1 MLKLLRKKGF
11 AKKVLWFIAII
22 IILSFGF
29 FGTAYLLTDNKTAD
43 YAGTILGKKVS
54 AEDFGK
60 AYQAVYVQA
69 LIRFGDKFSEISRFL
84 NLEAETWDRLIL
96 LREAAK
102 RKIKAGD
109 EEVVQAIEQYAFFQ
123 RDGHFDPLLYNDIL
137 RYAFRVSARDFE
149 ESIRDNLKFITLF
162 QQITSP
168 VAVTDKEVLEA
179 FRRENEK
186 IQVSYILVTP
196 EQSQKDVSFDEVE
209 GEEEAQN
216 YYEQHKNEF
225 LVPPTISVEY
235 ISLDFPPPAGSL
247 SAEGSPPLARPP
259 SASLTK
265 GGLAAKAGGLTAQP
279 EPAKEESQKET
290 AAAEAPTVTEEMKR
304 PVREKANAI
313 FQDLLVNPDMQAA
326 GGKHSAEVRSSG
338 FFSMEQPDLALG
350 WPYELLIKLFQ
361 MDKNAVNDPFETPR
375 GMLITQVKGKKDA
388 YIPEYKDIT
397 KKVTEALRKD
407 KAKAI
412 ARAKTE
418 EYLKLVQDAFAR
430 TELKDF
436 AQTVKSLGLEV
447 RQTPIFGRGEYLP
460 LVGISKEFQD
470 AAFALTEQNNLSGV
484 VATETGY
491 SVVHLDSRV
500 PADEKQFEERKQS
513 LSEKLLNERRT
524 QAFNGFLSDLRL
536 KAKIT
541 SNLPQKKQ

>member
-22 IILSFGF
+22 IILSFGL
-29 FGTAYLLTDNKTAD
+29 FGTAYLITNKKPVD
-43 YAGTILGKKVS
+43 YAGAIFGKKIS
-54 AEDFGK
+54 AEEFSK

-69 LIRFGDKFSEISRFL
+69 LIRLGDKFSEISRFL

-102 RKIKAGD
+102 RKIKASD
-109 EEVVQAIEQYAFFQ
+109 EEVVQAIEQYTFFQ

-149 ESIRDNLKFITLF
+149 EGIRDNLKFITLF

-168 VAVTDKEVLEA
+168 VAVTDKEVLEV
-179 FRRENEK
+179 FRRDNEK

-196 EQSQKDVSFDEVE
+196 EQFQKDVSFDEVE
-209 GEEEAQN
+209 GDEEAQN
-216 YYEQHKNEF
+216 YYAQNKNEF
-225 LVPPTISVEY
+225 IVPPTIRVEY
-235 ISLDFPPPAGSL
+235 INLDFPPP
-247 SAEGSPPLARPP
+247 EGS
-259 SASLTK
+259 
-265 GGLAAKAGGLTAQP
+265 LAAKP
-279 EPAKEESQKET
+279 VPKKEET
-290 AAAEAPTVTEEMKR
+290 APEATKSATAVDQAPTVTAEMKK

-326 GGKHSAEVRSSG
+326 GEKHNVEVKSSG

-350 WPYELLIKLFQ
+350 WSYELLIKLFQ
-361 MDKNAVNDPFETPR
+361 MDKNAVNDPLETPQ
-375 GMLITQVKGKKDA
+375 GMLIVKIREKKDS
-388 YIPEYKDIT
+388 YVPEYKDVAE
-397 KKVTEALRKD
+397 KVAEALRKN
-407 KAKAI
+407 KAKTI
-412 ARAKTE
+412 AQKKAE
-418 EYLKLVQDAFAR
+418 EYLKSIQDAFAR
-430 TELKDF
+430 TELKNF

-447 RQTPIFGRGEYLP
+447 QQTPVFGRGEYLP

-491 SVVHLDSRV
+491 SVVRLDSRV
-500 PADEKQFEERKQS
+500 PADEKQFEEKKQS

-524 QAFNGFLSDLRL
+524 QTFNDFLSDLRL

-541 SNLPQKKQ
+541 SNLPQKNQ

>member
-29 FGTAYLLTDNKTAD
+29 FGTAYLLTDNKPID

-54 AEDFGK
+54 AEEFGK
-60 AYQAVYVQA
+60 AYQAVYTQA
-69 LIRFGDKFSEISRFL
+69 LIRFGDKFSDISRFL

-102 RKIKAGD
+102 KKIKASD

-149 ESIRDNLKFITLF
+149 EGIRDNLKFITLF
-162 QQITSP
+162 QQITAP
-168 VAVTDKEVLEA
+168 IAVTDQEVLES

-186 IQVSYILVTP
+186 IQASYILVTP
-196 EQSQKDVSFDEVE
+196 EQFQKDVSFN
-209 GEEEAQN
+209 GEEAKNYYAQN
-216 YYEQHKNEF
+216 KNEF
-225 LVPPTISVEY
+225 IVPPTISVEY
-235 ISLDFPPPAGSL
+235 ISLDFPPPAGQRSL
-247 SAEGSPPLARPP
+247 PKGAYRP
-259 SASLTK
+259 SGESLT
-265 GGLAAKAGGLTAQP
+265 AKP
-279 EPAKEESQKET
+279 EPKEEET
-290 AAAEAPTVTEEMKR
+290 ATDTTTPATAVDQTPTVTEEMKK
-304 PVREKANAI
+304 PVREKANVI
-313 FQDLLVNPDMQAA
+313 FQDLLVNPDMPAA
-326 GGKHSAEVRSSG
+326 GGKHNVEVKSSG

-350 WPYELLIKLFQ
+350 WSYELLIKLFQ
-361 MDKNAVNDPFETPR
+361 MDKNAVNDPFETPQ
-375 GMLITQVKGKKDA
+375 GMLIVKIREKKDS
-388 YIPEYKDIT
+388 YVPEYKD
-397 KKVTEALRKD
+397 VTEKVADAVRKS
-407 KAKAI
+407 KAKTSAQKK
-412 ARAKTE
+412 AE
-418 EYLKLVQDAFAR
+418 EYLKSIQDTFAK

-436 AQTVKSLGLEV
+436 AQTVKTLGLEV
-447 RQTPIFGRGEYLP
+447 HQTPVFGRGEYLP

-470 AAFALTEQNNLSGV
+470 AVFALTEQNNLSGV

-500 PADEKQFEERKQS
+500 PADEKQFAEKKPS

-524 QAFNGFLSDLRL
+524 QTFNDFLSGLRL

-541 SNLPQKKQ
+541 SNLPQKNQ

>member
-29 FGTAYLLTDNKTAD
+29 FGTAYLLTDNKPAD
-43 YAGTILGKKVS
+43 YAGTIFGKNVS

-102 RKIKAGD
+102 KKIKASD
-109 EEVVQAIEQYAFFQ
+109 KEVVQAIEQYAFFQ

-149 ESIRDNLKFITLF
+149 EGIRDNLKFITLF

-168 VAVTDKEVLEA
+168 VAVTDKEVLES

-186 IQVSYILVTP
+186 IQASYILVTP
-196 EQSQKDVSFDEVE
+196 EQFEKDVSLND
-209 GEEEAQN
+209 EEAQN
-216 YYEQHKNEF
+216 YYAQNRNEF
-225 LVPPTISVEY
+225 IVPPTMKVEY
-235 ISLDFPPPAGSL
+235 IGLDFPPPAGSL
-247 SAEGSPPLARPP
+247 TAEGS
-259 SASLTK
+259 LTAK
-265 GGLAAKAGGLTAQP
+265 PETPEPEKEETAPEAAKPATAVDQ
-279 EPAKEESQKET
+279 T
-290 AAAEAPTVTEEMKR
+290 PTVTEEMKKT
-304 PVREKANAI
+304 VREKANAI
-313 FQDLLVNPDMQAA
+313 FQDLLVNPDMQTA
-326 GGKHSAEVRSSG
+326 GGKHNAEVKSSG

-350 WPYELLIKLFQ
+350 WSYELLIRLFQ
-361 MDKNAVNDPFETPR
+361 MDKNAVNDPFETPQ
-375 GMLITQVKGKKDA
+375 GMLIVKITEKKDS
-388 YIPEYKDIT
+388 YVPGYKDIAG
-397 KKVTEALRKD
+397 KVAEALRKN
-407 KAKAI
+407 KAKAV
-412 ARAKTE
+412 ARKKTE
-418 EYLKLVQDAFAR
+418 EYLKLVQDAFAK

-436 AQTVKSLGLEV
+436 AQTVKNSGLEV
-447 RQTPIFGRGEYLP
+447 HQTPVFGRGEYLP
-460 LVGISKEFQD
+460 VVGISKEFQD
-470 AAFALTEQNNLSGV
+470 AAFALTEQNDLSDV

-500 PADEKQFEERKQS
+500 PADEKQFEEKKQS

-524 QAFNGFLSDLRL
+524 QTFNDFLSDLRQQ
-536 KAKIT
+536 AKIT
-541 SNLPQKKQ
+541 SNLPQKSR

>member
-1 MLKLLRKKGF
+1 MLSLPPEINITNSKAAMLKLLRKKGF

-102 RKIKAGD
+102 RKIKASD
-109 EEVVQAIEQYAFFQ
+109 KEVVQAIEQYAFFQ
-123 RDGHFDPLLYNDIL
+123 RDGRFDPLLYNDIL

-149 ESIRDNLKFITLF
+149 EGIRDNLKFITLF

-196 EQSQKDVSFDEVE
+196 EQSQKDVSSDEVE

-247 SAEGSPPLARPP
+247 S
-259 SASLTK
+259 
-265 GGLAAKAGGLTAQP
+265 AQP

-350 WPYELLIKLFQ
+350 WSYELLIKLFQ

-397 KKVTEALRKD
+397 RKVTEALRKD

-500 PADEKQFEERKQS
+500 PADEKQFEEKKQS

-524 QAFNGFLSDLRL
+524 QAFNDFLSDLRL

>member
-11 AKKVLWFIAII
+11 AKKVLWVIAVI

-29 FGTAYLLTDNKTAD
+29 FGTAYLITNKKPVD
-43 YAGTILGKKVS
+43 YAGTIFGEKVS
-54 AEDFGK
+54 AEDFSN
-60 AYQAVYVQA
+60 AYQAVYIQA
-69 LIRFGDKFSEISRFL
+69 LIRFGDKFNEISRFL

-96 LREAAK
+96 LREAGK
-102 RKIKAGD
+102 RRIKVSN
-109 EEVVQAIEQYAFFQ
+109 EEVVQAIDQYAFFQ

-149 ESIRDNLKFITLF
+149 EGIRDNLKFITLF
-162 QQITSP
+162 QQITAP
-168 VAVTDKEVLEA
+168 VTVTGQEVLET

-186 IQVSYILVTP
+186 IQASYILVTP
-196 EQSQKDVSFDEVE
+196 GQFQKDVSFND
-209 GEEEAQN
+209 EEAQN
-216 YYEQHKNEF
+216 YYAQNKNEF
-225 LVPPTISVEY
+225 IIPATMSVEY
-235 ISLDFPPPAGSL
+235 ISLDFPA
-247 SAEGSPPLARPP
+247 
-259 SASLTK
+259 
-265 GGLAAKAGGLTAQP
+265 AAKP
-279 EPAKEESQKET
+279 DPKKEET
-290 AAAEAPTVTEEMKR
+290 APEATKSATTADQTSTVTEEMKK

-326 GGKHSAEVRSSG
+326 GGKHDAEVKSSE

-361 MDKNAVNDPFETPR
+361 MDKNAVNDPFETPQ
-375 GMLITQVKGKKDA
+375 GMLIVKIRGKKDA
-388 YIPEYKDIT
+388 YIPEYKDVT
-397 KKVTEALRKD
+397 EKVAEALRKS
-407 KAKAI
+407 KAKTI
-412 ARAKTE
+412 AREKTE
-418 EYLKLVQDAFAR
+418 EYLKLIQDAFAR

-436 AQTVKSLGLEV
+436 VQTVKNSGLEV
-447 RQTPIFGRGEYLP
+447 HQTPVFGRGEYLP

-500 PADEKQFEERKQS
+500 PADEKQFEEKKQS

-524 QAFNGFLSDLRL
+524 QAFNDFLSDLRL
-536 KAKIT
+536 RAKIT

>member
-11 AKKVLWFIAII
+11 AKKVLWVIAII

-29 FGTAYLLTDNKTAD
+29 FGTAYLLTDNKSAE
-43 YAGTILGKKVS
+43 YAGTMFGKKVA

-69 LIRFGDKFSEISRFL
+69 LIRFGDKFNEISRFL

-102 RKIKAGD
+102 RKIKASD
-109 EEVVQAIEQYAFFQ
+109 QEVVEAIAPYAFFQ

-137 RYAFRVSARDFE
+137 RYAFRVSALDFE
-149 ESIRDNLKFITLF
+149 EGIRDNLKFITLF
-162 QQITSP
+162 QQITAP
-168 VAVTDKEVLEA
+168 VTVTDPEVLES

-186 IQVSYILVTP
+186 VQVSYILVTP
-196 EQSQKDVSFDEVE
+196 EQFQKDISLND
-209 GEEEAQN
+209 EEAQN

-225 LVPPTISVEY
+225 MVPPTINVEY
-235 ISLDFPPPAGSL
+235 ISLDFPPAGQR
-247 SAEGSPPLARPP
+247 SP
-259 SASLTK
+259 SGES
-265 GGLAAKAGGLTAQP
+265 LTAQP
-279 EPAKEESQKET
+279 EPAKEESEKET
-290 AAAEAPTVTEEMKR
+290 AAAEVPTVTEEMKK
-304 PVREKANAI
+304 PVREKANAV

-326 GGKHSAEVRSSG
+326 GGKHNVEVKSSG

-350 WPYELLIKLFQ
+350 WSYELLIKLFQ
-361 MDKNAVNDPFETPR
+361 MDKNAVNDSFETPR
-375 GMLITQVKGKKDA
+375 GILIVKVKDKKDP
-388 YIPEYKDIT
+388 YTPEYKDIAG
-397 KKVTEALRKD
+397 KVAEALRKE
-407 KAKAI
+407 KAKAV
-412 ARAKTE
+412 ARAKAE
-418 EYLKLVQDAFAR
+418 EYLKLIQDSFAK

-447 RQTPIFGRGEYLP
+447 QQTPVFGRGEYLP
-460 LVGISKEFQD
+460 LVGIAKEFQD

-500 PADEKQFEERKQS
+500 PADEKQFAEKKQS

-524 QAFNGFLSDLRL
+524 QTFNDFLSDLRQ

-541 SNLPQKKQ
+541 SNIPKQTR